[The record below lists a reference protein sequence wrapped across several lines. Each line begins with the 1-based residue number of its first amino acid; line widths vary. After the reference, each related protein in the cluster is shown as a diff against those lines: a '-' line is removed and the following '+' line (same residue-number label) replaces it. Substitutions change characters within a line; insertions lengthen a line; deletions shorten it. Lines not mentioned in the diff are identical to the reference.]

1 MKNVRLV
8 AAVALGSASG
18 ALIGYS
24 ALAGGDKVAFPE
36 NFDKG
41 TLYATV
47 DRYDNKQYRELY
59 ATPAAVD
66 AVRKGQPIPSGTVL
80 TLVQYKAQLDAAG
93 EPLKDANG
101 RFRKGDLVAYTVME
115 KRDGWGTEYKDD
127 IRNGEWEY
135 QAFGPD
141 KKVNDKANLTT
152 CFTCHKP
159 HAGQDFVIS
168 LAGLKGT
175 PEGAMAKPAPGPG
188 VVSISDFKFGPETI
202 VVGKGQTITW
212 HNTDSSPHQVTIT
225 GPKAQRSSIALKGQ
239 TTQLALAD
247 AGIYD
252 YICGLHPAMKGKIEV
267 RE

>member
-1 MKNVRLV
+1 
-8 AAVALGSASG
+8 
-18 ALIGYS
+18 
-24 ALAGGDKVAFPE
+24 
-36 NFDKG
+36 
-41 TLYATV
+41 
-47 DRYDNKQYRELY
+47 
-59 ATPAAVD
+59 
-66 AVRKGQPIPSGTVL
+66 
-80 TLVQYKAQLDAAG
+80 
-93 EPLKDANG
+93 
-101 RFRKGDLVAYTVME
+101 VME

-141 KKVNDKANLTT
+141 KKVNDKANLAG

-175 PEGAMAKPAPGPG
+175 ADGAMAKPTAGPG
-188 VVSISDFKFGPETI
+188 VVSIADFKFGPET
-202 VVGKGQTITW
+202 VVVAKGQTITW

-225 GPKAQRSSIALKGQ
+225 GAKAQRSSIALKGQ
-239 TTQLALAD
+239 STQLALAD

-267 RE
+267 KE